1 MAARKKNEAQA
12 GDPRSGGLPDLLLIA
27 FLLLYGLLVF
37 WQNPFVGVV
46 MIVMAVFVW
55 RANSRFK
62 MK

>member
-37 WQNPFVGVV
+37 W
-46 MIVMAVFVW
+46 
-55 RANSRFK
+55 
-62 MK
+62 